1 MIEEYL
7 MNNKHSKFI
16 SILFMLLCMA
26 VTYPA
31 LAGKTIEVLS
41 ADPPSA
47 IPGITLNV
55 TIGGK
60 GFDRTAKVKFLK
72 KNTSELGDV
81 TVGSVAISGSTAII
95 ATITISDTAV
105 LDQGYDIEVSMSRGR
120 GGKGT
125 DLFRVQSQASG
136 GHSNLSAEFCVTM
149 TDLSPGLG
157 QDGEGNYCH
166 SKKDRILAFTGN
178 GPGFRFD
185 TNNSKQAPKRTI
197 GVEFPDGTVTVLDD
211 FDEWLTDLPSMD
223 YEIDLRF
230 NKTYDGLDLGELSPN
245 GGVGYV
251 PIDIWFLSPE
261 GTHSFAMAYGE
272 NIDPLADHG
281 YLKGN
286 LCVQNY
292 TMDAKVTRNSD
303 IQWTIESNPD
313 DANACLWDRD
323 FDLRIQEGTVVNM
336 PFRFIITRID

>member
-1 MIEEYL
+1 MS
-7 MNNKHSKFI
+7 NKYPKLVSM
-16 SILFMLLCMA
+16 LFMLLCMA
-26 VTYPA
+26 VSYPA
-31 LAGKTIEVLS
+31 LAGKTVEVLS

-47 IPGITLNV
+47 TPGATLNV

-60 GFDRTAKVKFLK
+60 GFDRTATVRFLK
-72 KNTSELGDV
+72 KNTSVEGDI
-81 TVGSVAISGSTAII
+81 TVGPVAISGSTAII
-95 ATITISDTAV
+95 ATITISDNAE

-136 GHSNLSAEFCVTM
+136 GHSTLSAKFCVTM

-157 QDGEGNYCH
+157 QDGKGNYCD
-166 SKKDRILAFTGN
+166 SKKNRILAFTGN

-185 TNNSKQAPKRTI
+185 TNNSKQAPRRT
-197 GVEFPDGTVTVLDD
+197 VSVLFPGDGTVTVSDD
-211 FDEWLTDLPSMD
+211 FGGYLTTLPSMD

-230 NKTYDGLDLGELSPN
+230 NKTYDGLDLGELSKN
-245 GGVGYV
+245 DGVGYV
-251 PIDIWFLSPE
+251 PIDVWFLSPE
-261 GTHSFAMAYGE
+261 GTHSFAMSYGE
-272 NIDPLADHG
+272 DIDPLNDHG

-286 LCVQNY
+286 LCVHNN

-303 IQWTIESNPD
+303 VQWTIESNPG
-313 DANACLWDRD
+313 DASACLWDMD
-323 FDLRIQEGTVVNM
+323 SDLRVQEGKVVNM